1 MLVPK
6 GTLILSPSGYFF
18 QNVRFK
24 AKNTEL
30 GVLGDYLGP
39 INLLHKTQVVS
50 VNGRCYQQA
59 GRKNPMLVT
68 FTLDQQLA
76 VNESSLKLFLL
87 SVKFS
92 GSNFF

>member
-1 MLVPK
+1 
-6 GTLILSPSGYFF
+6 
-18 QNVRFK
+18 
-24 AKNTEL
+24 
-30 GVLGDYLGP
+30 
-39 INLLHKTQVVS
+39 
-50 VNGRCYQQA
+50 
-59 GRKNPMLVT
+59 MLVT